1 METSAPHT
9 RAAWGAKVV
18 TELIKRPVLGQLLR
32 KVKGYL
38 PERSGRIERRVS
50 RADLLTSLL
59 AESFTK
65 LERLT

>member
-18 TELIKRPVLGQLLR
+18 TELIRENCLRETPEKGQR
-32 KVKGYL
+32 L

-50 RADLLTSLL
+50 RADLLTSLF

>member
-18 TELIKRPVLGQLLR
+18 TELIRRTVRETPEKGQR
-32 KVKGYL
+32 L

-50 RADLLTSLL
+50 RADLLTSLF